1 MVNESFVYEIV
12 VENEIPEKWSDWLEG
27 MSIEKKPGRSTSLTG
42 RLTDQAALLGIL
54 IRLHDFNLTIV
65 SVIRK

>member
-1 MVNESFVYEIV
+1 MMNESFVYEIV

-27 MSIEKKPGRSTSLTG
+27 MNIERMSSRATSLTG
-42 RLTDQAALLGIL
+42 RLIDQAALLGIL
-54 IRLHDFNLTIV
+54 TRLHDLNLTIV